1 MGVGRKDHVNVDQVI
16 SLEST
21 YADATVDMYQQEAID
36 TQQCHDKFRDVA
48 NASTSMTTAHPLFNC
63 FRSFDEIA
71 SFLDRLLLSS
81 RPSNRHLLKV
91 PIASTVQGHPIFGYH
106 WTKPSKGRALL
117 YIQAGVHPR
126 EWVSIS
132 SLVYAMV
139 KLISSPSSKALDDW
153 DIVFVPVVNVDGY
166 KLTWSAP
173 ANRLWRKNARGIDL
187 NRNFGPASYFTA
199 TNDTTSETYSGPY
212 AMSEPETKGIAAYL
226 ESIQSRLR
234 GTLDVHTTAGVVVRP
249 LSVSNA
255 PLQGDDEASMSK
267 VGEAVASA
275 MNNAARS
282 GGGSS
287 DVPYT
292 SIAGHELYQGALYSG
307 TFKDMVYLSLN
318 RTPSLTIELRGE
330 SGFMASSGSIRR
342 SGDELVEAIG
352 AFASQLH

>member
-1 MGVGRKDHVNVDQVI
+1 
-16 SLEST
+16 
-21 YADATVDMYQQEAID
+21 MYQQEAID

-48 NASTSMTTAHPLFNC
+48 NASTSMTTAHPFFNC

-117 YIQAGVHPR
+117 YIQAGIHPR
-126 EWVSIS
+126 EW
-132 SLVYAMV
+132 
-139 KLISSPSSKALDDW
+139 ALDDW

-199 TNDTTSETYSGPY
+199 TNDTASET
-212 AMSEPETKGIAAYL
+212 
-226 ESIQSRLR
+226 
-234 GTLDVHTTAGVVVRP
+234 
-249 LSVSNA
+249 
-255 PLQGDDEASMSK
+255 
-267 VGEAVASA
+267 
-275 MNNAARS
+275 
-282 GGGSS
+282 S

-307 TFKDMVYLSLN
+307 TFKDMVYLSLD

-330 SGFMASSGSIRR
+330 SGFIASSGSIRR

-352 AFASQLH
+352 AFAAQLH

>member
-1 MGVGRKDHVNVDQVI
+1 
-16 SLEST
+16 
-21 YADATVDMYQQEAID
+21 MYQQEAID

-48 NASTSMTTAHPLFNC
+48 NASTSMTTAHPFFNC

-117 YIQAGVHPR
+117 YIQAGIHPR
-126 EWVSIS
+126 EW
-132 SLVYAMV
+132 
-139 KLISSPSSKALDDW
+139 ALDDW

-199 TNDTTSETYSGPY
+199 TNDTASETYSGPY
-212 AMSEPETKGIAAYL
+212 AMSEPETKGV
-226 ESIQSRLR
+226 RF
-234 GTLDVHTTAGVVVRP
+234 TTSP
-249 LSVSNA
+249 SC
-255 PLQGDDEASMSK
+255 DDEATMSK

-275 MNNAARS
+275 MNNA
-282 GGGSS
+282 
-287 DVPYT
+287 
-292 SIAGHELYQGALYSG
+292 G

-352 AFASQLH
+352 AFAAQLH